1 MEEERRYVTE
11 GEITNEEEVEQEHLS
26 SRGDSFDIGRGKGDI
41 VPSGGPFSDILSN
54 PNQLVKT
61 LNLTPQQSKNVKSI
75 IAAGGAGIS
84 HQLLSNI
91 IGSELAGAVGGFLGG
106 YLSRKLMG
114 R

>member
-1 MEEERRYVTE
+1 MNEEEKYIAE
-11 GEITNEEEVEQEHLS
+11 GEVTNEEEVETAQLP
-26 SRGDSFDIGRGKGDI
+26 SRGDSFDIGRKGGDI
-41 VPSGGPFSDILSN
+41 VQSGGLNGILSN
-54 PNQLVKT
+54 PNQLIRT
-61 LNLTPQQSKNVKSI
+61 LNLTPQQARNVKSI

-84 HQLLSNI
+84 HQLLSNV